1 MLQFFRQI
9 SMEQDQQISA
19 IAVQDW
25 GVCDRP
31 CLIDYEHESFAKSSM
46 LQSFPC
52 PYLNTTIE
60 LTQERIQHITET
72 HPGTLPDSLA
82 ALEATL
88 ADPDLIRASD
98 RDSNAL
104 LFSKWFETI
113 RTGRYLVVVVVNQTE
128 PQRHWIVTIYTARRV
143 KGVQILWQKN

>member
-31 CLIDYEHESFAKSSM
+31 CLMDYEHESFAKSSM

-60 LTQERIQHITET
+60 LTQERMQHITET
-72 HPGTLPDSLA
+72 HSIPAPY
-82 ALEATL
+82 
-88 ADPDLIRASD
+88 LIS
-98 RDSNAL
+98 
-104 LFSKWFETI
+104 W
-113 RTGRYLVVVVVNQTE
+113 Q
-128 PQRHWIVTIYTARRV
+128 HW
-143 KGVQILWQKN
+143 KQPLQILI